1 MTYGEFLRWLGLWFL
16 MATIT
21 GPDGSDFWSLGEVD
35 CFVGAPM
42 RLGHLMSRKRFE
54 AILKALSYT
63 SRQRPAFRDR
73 FWEVRQMLDAW
84 NTNMMEQFTPSWVN
98 CLDESMSTWTNKY
111 SCPGWMFVPRKPWP
125 FGNEYHTV
133 CCSLSGILWQME
145 LVEGKD
151 SPSQIVPKFSKE
163 GKTVGLLLR
172 VLEPIFA
179 KGMVVILNSGFC
191 VLRGIIELKKR
202 GVYASALIKKRKYWP
217 KHIKGA
223 EIKAHF
229 DGKDVGDC
237 DSWKGMMEEVPFHVY
252 AMKEPDYIM
261 SLMSTY
267 GTNLRT
273 GKETSREW
281 VDSSGVKKNVKF
293 HYPEVVGNHFLY
305 QHSVDNHNNKR
316 HSPISL
322 EVVWATK
329 YWPNRVFS
337 FLLGVT
343 EVNVNLAT
351 TYFCGQNQKG
361 QIEFR
366 KLLAKTL
373 IFNTYYDEE
382 QDKTPDKKRKQR
394 DFGHSLITLP
404 KGKKFLGTRIVSG
417 KCEYPQ
423 HKCVACSK
431 RVRTYCL
438 CSPGIYRC
446 AECFGYH
453 LACTENNLSTPS

>member
-1 MTYGEFLRWLGLWFL
+1 
-16 MATIT
+16 
-21 GPDGSDFWSLGEVD
+21 
-35 CFVGAPM
+35 
-42 RLGHLMSRKRFE
+42 
-54 AILKALSYT
+54 
-63 SRQRPAFRDR
+63 
-73 FWEVRQMLDAW
+73 
-84 NTNMMEQFTPSWVN
+84 
-98 CLDESMSTWTNKY
+98 
-111 SCPGWMFVPRKPWP
+111 
-125 FGNEYHTV
+125 
-133 CCSLSGILWQME
+133 
-145 LVEGKD
+145 
-151 SPSQIVPKFSKE
+151 
-163 GKTVGLLLR
+163 
-172 VLEPIFA
+172 
-179 KGMVVILNSGFC
+179 
-191 VLRGIIELKKR
+191 
-202 GVYASALIKKRKYWP
+202 
-217 KHIKGA
+217 
-223 EIKAHF
+223 
-229 DGKDVGDC
+229 
-237 DSWKGMMEEVPFHVY
+237 
-252 AMKEPDYIM
+252 M

-281 VDSSGVKKNVKF
+281 VDSSGVKKNGKF

-305 QHSVDNHNNKR
+305 RHSVDDHNNKR

-329 YWPNRVFS
+329 YWPNHVFS

-382 QDKTPDKKRKQR
+382 QDKTPDKERKQQ
-394 DFGHSLITLP
+394 DFGHSLIMLL
-404 KGKKFLGTRIVSG
+404 KGKNFSGTRIISG

-423 HKCVACSK
+423 HKCNACSK

-438 CSPGIYRC
+438 CSPGISWC

-453 LACTENNLSTPS
+453 LACTKNHLSTPS